1 VKFAVRGEKAE
12 PARAPFFLLP
22 PLAHV
27 LFPSETEESRG
38 ASVSCGYAQDR
49 GEDRCYYRF
58 LSSGL
63 RSLGYPSGARIRNLL
78 NQRSFYRKRAP
89 SQKEHIW
96 HFLAD
101 YKLAALLEVLI
112 GHYGTP

>member
-1 VKFAVRGEKAE
+1 
-12 PARAPFFLLP
+12 L
-22 PLAHV
+22 
-27 LFPSETEESRG
+27 PSETEESRG

-49 GEDRCYYRF
+49 GEDRCYYGL

-78 NQRSFYRKRAP
+78 NQQSFYRKRVP
-89 SQKEHIW
+89 SQKEHIC

-101 YKLAALLEVLI
+101 HKLAALLEVLI